1 VRLQHFSCGVC
12 GSLAQP
18 LLESPQY
25 LLIDGEFMAEN
36 DAQDAP
42 EVEGGGKKS
51 KKMLIILVAAAVIV
65 IGAAAAL
72 FMIMS
77 APVSEEEE
85 GAEPAAPTGPMVYL
99 ELNPAFIVSFPFQGR
114 QRYLQA
120 SISVMSRD
128 PGGLAAVTE
137 HMPVIRHNL
146 LNLLTAQML
155 GVAEA
160 PDPGIERLRNLATEE
175 VKSILRAEIGRD
187 GIEQVLFTAF
197 VLQ

>member
-1 VRLQHFSCGVC
+1 VC

-18 LLESPQY
+18 LLQSLQY
-25 LLIDGEFMAEN
+25 LLIDGDFMAEN
-36 DAQDAP
+36 DAQATP
-42 EVEGGGKKS
+42 EAEGGGKKS
-51 KKMLIILVAAAVIV
+51 KKMLIIMVAAALIF
-65 IGAAAAL
+65 IGAGAAL
-72 FMIMS
+72 FMLLS
-77 APVSEEEE
+77 APVGEE

-99 ELNPAFIVSFPFQGR
+99 ELNPAFIVSFPYQGR

-128 PGGLAAVTE
+128 PGGLAAVTQ

-175 VKSILRAEIGRD
+175 VKAILRQEIGRD
-187 GIEQVLFTAF
+187 GIEQVIFTAF